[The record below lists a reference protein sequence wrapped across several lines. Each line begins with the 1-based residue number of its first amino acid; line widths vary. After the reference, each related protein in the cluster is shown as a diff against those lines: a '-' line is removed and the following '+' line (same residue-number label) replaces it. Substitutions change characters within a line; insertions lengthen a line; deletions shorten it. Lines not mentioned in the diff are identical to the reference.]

1 MPRCRRVF
9 LPDYPRRSSLSIL
22 SFHLRSETFAHFG
35 GEHQTPRASGISMA
49 RQIQGSEKILQT
61 LHGEHGIELVLVDR
75 EMDTERLRAVC
86 LEQEIPLEEGS
97 TNDLW
102 RMSAIGTTDALALI
116 GREPKGELEEIFAR
130 GGSIWLLDG
139 VQYPTN
145 LGFGIRTVEVSGAD
159 AVVLNIPRTHEDR
172 RTIRRSSMRADRFI
186 PVVYSDTETIIAT
199 AKAAG
204 FRIIAAE
211 DVGTVGPWEA
221 DLTGNV
227 LLVVG
232 AEREGV
238 SQEVLD
244 ACDEVVRLPM
254 DGFVPSYNLQVAVSV
269 LAVEALRQRNAK
281 K

>member
-1 MPRCRRVF
+1 M
-9 LPDYPRRSSLSIL
+9 
-22 SFHLRSETFAHFG
+22 AH
-35 GEHQTPRASGISMA
+35 
-49 RQIQGSEKILQT
+49 QIQGSQNILEA
-61 LHGEHGIELVLVDR
+61 LEGEHSIELVLVDR
-75 EMDTERLRAVC
+75 EMDTERLRTVC
-86 LEQEIPLEEGS
+86 IEQGIPLEEGS

-116 GREPKGELEEIFAR
+116 GREPKGELEDIFAR

-199 AKAAG
+199 AKDAD

-211 DVGTVGPWEA
+211 DVGTVGPWDA

-269 LAVEALRQRNAK
+269 LAVEALRQRNSK
-281 K
+281 KPI

>member
-1 MPRCRRVF
+1 M
-9 LPDYPRRSSLSIL
+9 
-22 SFHLRSETFAHFG
+22 AH
-35 GEHQTPRASGISMA
+35 QV
-49 RQIQGSEKILQT
+49 QGSETILSMLLADHEIQ
-61 LHGEHGIELVLVDR
+61 LVLVDR
-75 EMDTERLRAVC
+75 EMDTEKLRKEC
-86 LEQEIPLEEGS
+86 ERQNIPLEEGS

-102 RMSAIGTTDALALI
+102 RMSAAGNTDALALI
-116 GREPKGELEEIFAR
+116 GREPHGTLEELFER

-145 LGFGIRTVEVSGAD
+145 LGFGIRTIEVSGAD
-159 AVVLNIPRTHEDR
+159 AVVLNISRTHQDR

-186 PVVYSDTETIIAT
+186 PVVYSDTTSIINE
-199 AKAAG
+199 AKKNN

-211 DVGTVGPWEA
+211 DVGTIEPWNA

-227 LLVVG
+227 LFVVG

-254 DGFVPSYNLQVAVSV
+254 DGFVPSFNLQVAISV
-269 LAVEALRQRNAK
+269 LAVESLRQRNVD
-281 K
+281 